1 VVIRNKNRLTIIAG
15 IVITSA
21 VHVLMGCSSVQVR
34 ENPEI
39 PAKRPVH
46 EYVKEGVT
54 YPIDANDPFEG
65 FNRRI
70 YKFNAIFDDKVF
82 LPVVRG
88 YECILPK
95 AAEKG
100 VSNFFSNLGEV
111 TNLLNTLLQCKVKG
125 FGKTVG
131 RVAINTTVGVAGF
144 WDPAARMG
152 IMRQNEDFGQTL
164 GFYKVGSGPYLVL
177 PLLGPSSLRDTGGLV
192 VDTLAYNTMVH
203 SLLDAGNLNT
213 GEEDKIQGAL
223 LLLSAI
229 DARHKESF
237 RYYETGSPFEYE
249 LIRFLYLLKRKFLV
263 DH

>member
-1 VVIRNKNRLTIIAG
+1 VIHRTNILTTIAG
-15 IVITSA
+15 ILLTIA
-21 VHVLMGCSSVQVR
+21 AHVLMGCSSAQVR
-34 ENPEI
+34 EDSEI
-39 PAKRPVH
+39 PAKRPAG

-54 YPIDANDPFEG
+54 YPIDAHDPFEG
-65 FNRRI
+65 LNRRI
-70 YKFNAIFDDKVF
+70 YRFNATFDDKVF

-88 YECILPK
+88 YEFILPDV
-95 AAEKG
+95 AERG
-100 VSNFFSNLGEV
+100 VSNFFSNLNEV

-125 FGKTVG
+125 FAKTAG
-131 RVAINTTVGVAGF
+131 RVAINTTVGIAGF
-144 WDPAARMG
+144 WDPATRMG

-192 VDTLAYNTMVH
+192 VDTLVYNTMIH
-203 SLLDAGNLNT
+203 SLLDLGDLNT
-213 GEEDKIQGAL
+213 GDEDKIQGGL

-263 DH
+263 EH